1 MMMFLSI
8 IGHLET
14 SNTRD
19 KEKIKASTEDTLKS
33 QKTKAKNVSKHIKI
47 TENTG

>member
-19 KEKIKASTEDTLKS
+19 KEKIKAYTEEALKS
-33 QKTKAKNVSKHIKI
+33 QKTQAKNVSKHI
-47 TENTG
+47 

>member
-19 KEKIKASTEDTLKS
+19 KEKIKSFTEETLKS
-33 QKTKAKNVSKHIKI
+33 QKTQAKNVS
-47 TENTG
+47 